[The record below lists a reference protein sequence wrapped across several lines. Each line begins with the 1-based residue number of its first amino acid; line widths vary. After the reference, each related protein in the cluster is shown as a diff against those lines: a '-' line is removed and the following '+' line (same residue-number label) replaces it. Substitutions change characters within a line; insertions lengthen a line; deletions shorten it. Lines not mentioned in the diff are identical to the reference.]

1 MYKLKNEYKGVTVNK
16 SGRMVILDNV
26 SSNEVELLGVEH
38 FFEKK
43 KEKKSKPT
51 DKTEKTLLTKDK

>member
-1 MYKLKNEYKGVTVNK
+1 MYKLKEQYKGITVNK
-16 SGRMVILDNV
+16 SGRMIILDNV

-38 FFEKK
+38 FFEKI

-51 DKTEKTLLTKDK
+51 DKIEKTL

>member
-1 MYKLKNEYKGVTVNK
+1 MYKLKSEYKGVTVSK
-16 SGRMVILDNV
+16 TGRMIILDNV
-26 SSNEVELLGVEH
+26 RSDEVELLGVEH

-51 DKTEKTLLTKDK
+51 DKLEK